1 MAKGNNYTKIAD
13 LVTGSEGSA
22 YITID
27 GENRYFLSWQRLKQ
41 ASSLLLSPK
50 SC

>member
-1 MAKGNNYTKIAD
+1 MAGKNYTRIKD

-27 GENRYFLSWQRLKQ
+27 GQNRYFLNCPRSKQ
-41 ASSLLLSPK
+41 ILSLQ
-50 SC
+50 